1 MVCAPMQASVSLIIG
16 NHMKNEEFIRDLL
29 LFQKEMILHESYSS
43 INIPL
48 KFIKIPD
55 EERRGMI
62 RALRWVLEDDI
73 EDLS

>member
-1 MVCAPMQASVSLIIG
+1 MQASVSLIIG
-16 NHMKNEEFIRDLL
+16 NHMKNEELVRDLL
-29 LFQKEMILHESYSS
+29 LFQKEMILHESITS
-43 INIPL
+43 IKVPL

-62 RALRWVLEDDI
+62 RALRWVREDDI

>member
-1 MVCAPMQASVSLIIG
+1 MECAPMQASVSLIIG
-16 NHMKNEEFIRDLL
+16 NHMKNEELVRDLL
-29 LFQKEMILHESYSS
+29 LFQKEMILHESITS
-43 INIPL
+43 IKVPL

>member
-1 MVCAPMQASVSLIIG
+1 MQASVSLIIG
-16 NHMKNEEFIRDLL
+16 NHMKNEELVRDLL
-29 LFQKEMILHESYSS
+29 LFQKEMILHESITS
-43 INIPL
+43 IKVPL

-55 EERRGMI
+55 QERRGMI

>member
-1 MVCAPMQASVSLIIG
+1 
-16 NHMKNEEFIRDLL
+16 MKTEELVRDLL
-29 LFQKEMILHESYSS
+29 LFQKELLLHESVSS
-43 INIPL
+43 IRIPI

-62 RALRWVLEDDI
+62 RALRWVLEDDL

>member
-1 MVCAPMQASVSLIIG
+1 MQASVSLIIG
-16 NHMKNEEFIRDLL
+16 NHMKNEELVRDLL
-29 LFQKEMILHESYSS
+29 LFQKEMILHESITS
-43 INIPL
+43 IKVPL

>member
-1 MVCAPMQASVSLIIG
+1 MQASVSLIIG
-16 NHMKNEEFIRDLL
+16 NHMKNEELVRDLL
-29 LFQKEMILHESYSS
+29 LFQKEMILHESITS
-43 INIPL
+43 IKVPL

-62 RALRWVLEDDI
+62 RALRGVLEDDI